1 MACGAGRRHLSQ
13 GSSQPSITDQAVLD
27 LAPTASG
34 GFVAVGFVGIG
45 SRSFVTWSLL
55 SDLTLDSGFGT
66 AGVVISPPLRS
77 SATRASEVVV
87 AGDRYYV
94 VGHAGGGIRVLAIDP
109 TSGGAVPGFG
119 GGTVEPLRFF
129 GGATYGAR
137 AAGHPRQRLETRP
150 RRLPERGLRRG
161 GGPRSAGGLASPR
174 RRDPDTSFASSL
186 SSPTTGTGVVTLRE
200 GSTNNSEID
209 FGRNTS
215 LNSLAIGPDGTLI
228 AAGQR
233 ENAEGH
239 TDLAVFAFGSNGVL
253 SSAYNFLG
261 FLIDDGASADDSFE
275 SGSVVRVLQSG
286 AIWTLGSS
294 NPNDPAGVAGTDD
307 VPTIW
312 VDREPARVFPPIGN

>member
-1 MACGAGRRHLSQ
+1 
-13 GSSQPSITDQAVLD
+13 
-27 LAPTASG
+27 
-34 GFVAVGFVGIG
+34 
-45 SRSFVTWSLL
+45 
-55 SDLTLDSGFGT
+55 
-66 AGVVISPPLRS
+66 
-77 SATRASEVVV
+77 
-87 AGDRYYV
+87 
-94 VGHAGGGIRVLAIDP
+94 
-109 TSGGAVPGFG
+109 
-119 GGTVEPLRFF
+119 VEPLRFF

-137 AAGHPRQRLETRP
+137 CGEATLDSASNLVLAGSLT
-150 RRLPERGLRRG
+150 GAFG
-161 GGPRSAGGLASPR
+161 GAVVRDQPAVWRVLADGS
-174 RRDPDTSFASSL
+174 PDTSFAGSL

-200 GSTNNSEID
+200 GSTNNPEID

-215 LNSLAIGPDGTLI
+215 LRSLAIGPDGTLI

-294 NPNDPAGVAGTDD
+294 NPNDPAGAATTDD